1 MTDTQWPR
9 YIVLHQDREGNPH
22 RYAGSVHAPDA
33 EMALLNARD
42 VFVRR
47 PECVSLW
54 VVRADRVFAITAEQL
69 ENQPDQFA
77 NLNPFGETT
86 EPYYVFQ
93 KIGPRSLHSH
103 VGEVEARSPEEA
115 MKLAIERFPNKNITV
130 WWVFPTRGVRQSSE
144 DDIKAM
150 FAIAET
156 KLYRDQG
163 QYHTVAALR
172 RIKDQNE
179 RNKDQDRERANNAG

>member
-9 YIVLHQDREGNPH
+9 YIVLHQDREGSPH

-33 EMALLNARD
+33 EIALMNARD

-54 VVRADRVFAITAEQL
+54 VVRADRLFAVTAQQIDEQPHL
-69 ENQPDQFA
+69 F
-77 NLNPFGETT
+77 ETL
-86 EPYYVFQ
+86 PQGSAHPGSYYVFQ
-93 KIGPRSLHSH
+93 KIGARGLHSYT
-103 VGEVEARSPEEA
+103 GEVEACSPQEA
-115 MKLAIERFPNKNITV
+115 LKLALEQFAAKDVTV
-130 WWVFPTRGVRQSSE
+130 WWVFPAAEVRTSSPE
-144 DDIKAM
+144 DIQAM

-163 QYHTVAALR
+163 QYHTVATLR
-172 RIKDQNE
+172 RIKEQ
-179 RNKDQDRERANNAG
+179 KDKEHTPDAG

>member
-9 YIVLHQDREGNPH
+9 YIVLHQEREGKPH
-22 RYAGSVHAPDA
+22 AYAGSVHAPDA

-54 VVRADRVFAITAEQL
+54 VVRADRVYAVTAEEL
-69 ENQPDQFA
+69 EDKPDRFA
-77 NLNPFGETT
+77 NLDLIGETT

-93 KIGPRSLHSH
+93 KIGPRGLHTH
-103 VGEVEARSPEEA
+103 VGEVSARNAEEA
-115 MKLAIERFPNKNITV
+115 MKLALDQYAQKNVSV
-130 WWVFPTRGVRQSSE
+130 WWVFPSRIVRKSTPE
-144 DDIKAM
+144 DILAM

-172 RIKDQNE
+172 RIKDQKE
-179 RNKDQDRERANNAG
+179 RNKERANDAG

>member
-9 YIVLHQDREGNPH
+9 YIVLHQDRDGNPH

-54 VVRADRVFAITAEQL
+54 VVRADRVCALTAEEL
-69 ENQPDQFA
+69 AENPTQFDLA
-77 NLNPFGETT
+77 EGFGETT
-86 EPYYVFQ
+86 ESYYVFQ
-93 KIGPRSLHSH
+93 KIGTRGLHGH
-103 VGEVEARSPEEA
+103 VGEVKARSPEEA
-115 MKLAIERFPNKNITV
+115 MKMALEKFPQKNVNV
-130 WWVFPTRGVRQSSE
+130 WWVFPAIAVRKSTPE
-144 DDIKAM
+144 DIKAM

-163 QYHTVAALR
+163 QYHTVATLR

-179 RNKDQDRERANNAG
+179 KGSTGNAE

>member
-9 YIVLHQDREGNPH
+9 YIVLHQEREAKPH
-22 RYAGSVHAPDA
+22 TYAGSVHAPDA
-33 EMALLNARD
+33 ELALLNARD

-54 VVRADRVFAITAEQL
+54 VVRADRVLAVTAEEL
-69 ENQPDQFA
+69 EESPDRFTKVEV
-77 NLNPFGETT
+77 NGEITDSYT
-86 EPYYVFQ
+86 VFQ
-93 KIGPRSLHSH
+93 KIGARGLHTH
-103 VGEVEARSPEEA
+103 VGEVQARNSEEA
-115 MKLAIERFPNKNITV
+115 MKLALEQYPQKNLNV
-130 WWVFPTRGVRQSSE
+130 CWVFPSKVIRKSTPE
-144 DDIKAM
+144 DITAM

-172 RIKDQNE
+172 RIKDQKE
-179 RNKDQDRERANNAG
+179 RSKERANNAG

>member
-9 YIVLHQDREGNPH
+9 YIVLHQEREGKPH
-22 RYAGSVHAPDA
+22 TYAGSVHAPDA
-33 EMALLNARD
+33 DMALLNARD

-54 VVRADRVFAITAEQL
+54 VVRADRIAAVTAEEL
-69 ENQPDQFA
+69 TIAPDRFA
-77 NLNPFGETT
+77 NVDPMGETT

-93 KIGPRSLHSH
+93 KLGARGLHTH
-103 VGEVEARSPEEA
+103 VGEVNARSADEA
-115 MKLAIERFPNKNITV
+115 LKFALEQLPQKNVTV
-130 WWVFPTRGVRQSSE
+130 LWVFPSRIVRKTTPE
-144 DDIKAM
+144 DIMAM

-179 RNKDQDRERANNAG
+179 RNKERAKNVG

>member
-9 YIVLHQDREGNPH
+9 YVVLYQDREGNPH
-22 RYAGSVHAPDA
+22 RYAGSVHAPDP

-54 VVRADRVFAITAEQL
+54 VVPVDRIFAVTAEQL
-69 ENQPDQFA
+69 EEHPDLLAVLPEGSVQA
-77 NLNPFGETT
+77 AA
-86 EPYYVFQ
+86 YYVFQ
-93 KIGPRSLHSH
+93 KIGARGLHSFAAEIEAH
-103 VGEVEARSPEEA
+103 SSQEVL
-115 MKLAIERFPNKNITV
+115 KLAVEKLPAKNIMV
-130 WWVFPTRGVRQSSE
+130 WWVFPAAEVHKSTPE
-144 DDIKAM
+144 DIQAM

-156 KLYRDQG
+156 KLYRDRG

-172 RIKDQNE
+172 RIKEQ
-179 RNKDQDRERANNAG
+179 KDKEHANNAG

>member
-9 YIVLHQDREGNPH
+9 YIVLHQDRDGNPH

-33 EMALLNARD
+33 EMAMLNARD

-54 VVRADRVFAITAEQL
+54 VVRADRVCAVTAEEL
-69 ENQPDQFA
+69 AKSPGRFDEA
-77 NLNPFGETT
+77 EGFGETT

-93 KIGPRSLHSH
+93 KIGARGLHEYSGK
-103 VGEVEARSPEEA
+103 VKARSPEEA
-115 MKLAIERFPNKNITV
+115 MKLAFEKYPQKNVNV
-130 WWVFPTRGVRQSSE
+130 WWVFPEFAIHKSTPE
-144 DDIKAM
+144 DIKAM

-179 RNKDQDRERANNAG
+179 KGRSGDAD